1 MVAVPVYRVRAK
13 RGHLRTLQPIWLRAG
28 QGIATRAIV
37 RLHNADAVSAPK
49 GSAPSFVN
57 AFINAARACAG
68 VAETVPSLTPQIGA
82 ISLCAKPA
90 M

>member
-1 MVAVPVYRVRAK
+1 
-13 RGHLRTLQPIWLRAG
+13 
-28 QGIATRAIV
+28 
-37 RLHNADAVSAPK
+37 LHNADAVSAPK